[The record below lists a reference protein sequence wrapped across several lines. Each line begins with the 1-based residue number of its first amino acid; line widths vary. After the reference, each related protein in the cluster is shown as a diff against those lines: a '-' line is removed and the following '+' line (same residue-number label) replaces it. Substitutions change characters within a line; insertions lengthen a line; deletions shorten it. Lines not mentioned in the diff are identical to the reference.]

1 MDRAVWQA
9 TVHEVVRVESNLV
22 TKPHIHTHTHTH
34 THTAILLNHKKSEIL
49 LALSEISQRQIL
61 YDISYRNTYRHRKQT
76 QLPKGRGEAGGTS

>member
-22 TKPHIHTHTHTH
+22 TKPHIH